1 LAGWWRVTA
10 STGTTGTN
18 DILNAERASAVL
30 PPWYP
35 GWARSLAE
43 QYFSGTASVFVLH
56 GNTYDLVPL
65 VNPDEDGVA
74 DYGTVPDFL
83 AEQMFGRWDLVLH
96 YDLGRGLRSF
106 AGRSEKRLKEMVA
119 LATRRIGDLSTMK
132 NDPAIVIGLLDLL
145 VRDNVMAAPEKR
157 LKIAILINQASFL
170 FPAGEPGRTN
180 FAAAGM
186 LVTLHNWATS
196 THVKHLEMAC
206 VLVDERRSDISDR
219 VTGNPHV
226 ATVELPLPS

>member
-1 LAGWWRVTA
+1 MDARSSEALCSIVK
-10 STGTTGTN
+10 
-18 DILNAERASAVL
+18 ERA
-30 PPWYP
+30 
-35 GWARSLAE
+35 
-43 QYFSGTASVFVLH
+43 
-56 GNTYDLVPL
+56 
-65 VNPDEDGVA
+65 
-74 DYGTVPDFL
+74 
-83 AEQMFGRWDLVLH
+83 
-96 YDLGRGLRSF
+96 
-106 AGRSEKRLKEMVA
+106 A
-119 LATRRIGDLSTMK
+119 LATKRIGDLSTLK

-186 LVTLHNWATS
+186 LVTLLNWATS

-206 VLVDERRSDISDR
+206 VLIDERRSDVSDR

-226 ATVELPLPS
+226 ATVEVPLPSESERLAFLRDVATIVRDEADPPRRLLRYDGKPSIGLGISTVEAPAVYSCF